1 MMFEWGRMFDSRL
14 SFADYAWPDGE
25 EWTYLM
31 WNDVEV
37 PRKIL
42 DLEEGENT
50 EFMEIG
56 R

>member
-1 MMFEWGRMFDSRL
+1 MFLFTD
-14 SFADYAWPDGE
+14 DAWPDGKE
-25 EWTYLM
+25 RTFLM
-31 WNDVEV
+31 WNYIEV

-50 EFMEIG
+50 GFMEIG